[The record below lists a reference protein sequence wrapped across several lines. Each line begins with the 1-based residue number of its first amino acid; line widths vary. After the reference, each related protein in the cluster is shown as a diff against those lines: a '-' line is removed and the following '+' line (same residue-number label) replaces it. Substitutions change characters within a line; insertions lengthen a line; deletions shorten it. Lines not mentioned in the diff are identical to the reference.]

1 MGAGRGG
8 LGEAEKREGVK
19 VMGSRA
25 ASQGLRKDGHKLLEV
40 GVLRNLKMM
49 FKPIH
54 IIASSQLVLHTQQSL
69 VYNTILSCQCP
80 GVGVTQGRGTE

>member
-1 MGAGRGG
+1 
-8 LGEAEKREGVK
+8 
-19 VMGSRA
+19 MGSRA

-69 VYNTILSCQCP
+69 VYNTILSWQCP